1 MSFICRT
8 FVFASLCGLV
18 LLLSACGGGGGD
30 SSPGVPDALL
40 GKPDAPVLSLTP
52 QAISTFHFTWAD
64 VARETEYRLLED
76 PDTGSGYL
84 QVATIA
90 ADSTSYDHEVFLP
103 GRINARYILQ
113 ACNADGCSNSDVV
126 HVDNS
131 LAEAIGYVKPSDTG
145 AGDSFGI
152 GVALSG
158 DGATLAVGADQE
170 DGSGAVYVFTRN
182 GTAWSQ
188 QARLKASNPDT
199 GDSFGWSLAL
209 SADGATLAVGA
220 YKEDSSAIGINGTQG
235 NNSATESGAVYVFVR
250 DSGTWSQQAYVKAS
264 NTGAGD
270 WFGWSVALA
279 DGGNTLVVGAIG
291 EDSADSGNE
300 GNNSAQNSGAVYVF
314 TRTGSDWG
322 QQAYVKASNPDAG
335 DLFGRS
341 LALSLDGDTL
351 AVGADGEASNAT
363 GIDGDQ
369 ADNSAPG
376 SGAVYVFTRTGS
388 DWGQQAYVKASNP
401 DADDLF
407 GHRLA
412 LSSDGDILAVG
423 AVGEDS
429 GAAGIDGNQG
439 DNSASNSGAVYVFTR
454 DSGTWSQ
461 QAYIKASNPGAGDLF
476 GYSLG
481 LDAAGDTLA
490 VGAREESSGATGIE
504 GDQLDDSAPGSG
516 AVYLFARNLDTW
528 SQQAY
533 LKAANSGADDR
544 FGSSIALSGDGN
556 ILAVGAPGE
565 DGSATGIG
573 GASDESA
580 TDSGA
585 VYLY

>member
-76 PDTGSGYL
+76 PDAGSGYL

-113 ACNADGCSNSDVV
+113 ACNADGCSNSDAV
-126 HVDNS
+126 HVDGS

-145 AGDSFGI
+145 AGDRFGI

-170 DGSGAVYVFTRN
+170 GGSGAVYVFTRN
-182 GTAWSQ
+182 GTAWNQ
-188 QARLKASNPDT
+188 QARLKASNAGA
-199 GDSFGWSLAL
+199 GDNFGIGVAL
-209 SADGATLAVGA
+209 SGDGATLAVGA
-220 YKEDSSAIGINGTQG
+220 DQEEGSGAVYVFTRTGSAWSQQAHLKASNAGAGDQFGWTLALSDDGVTLAVGAYREDSSAIGINGDQD
-235 NNSATESGAVYVFVR
+235 NNTAADSGAVYVFVR
-250 DSGTWSQQAYVKAS
+250 DGGIWNQQAYVKAS
-264 NTGAGD
+264 NTDAND

-279 DGGNTLVVGAIG
+279 DGGNTLAVGAIG
-291 EDSADSGNE
+291 ESSNAVGIQGAED
-300 GNNSAQNSGAVYVF
+300 NNIALGSGAVYVF
-314 TRTGSDWG
+314 IRTGTDWSQQAYVKASNTG
-322 QQAYVKASNPDAG
+322 IGDLFGRSLALNLDGITLAVGAAGEDSGSAGINGDQTNNSVTDSGAAYIFVRDGGTWSQQAYVKASNP
-335 DLFGRS
+335 
-341 LALSLDGDTL
+341 
-351 AVGADGEASNAT
+351 
-363 GIDGDQ
+363 GIE
-369 ADNSAPG
+369 N
-376 SGAVYVFTRTGS
+376 
-388 DWGQQAYVKASNP
+388 
-401 DADDLF
+401 LF

-412 LSSDGDILAVG
+412 LSHDGNTLAVG
-423 AVGEDS
+423 AVREDS
-429 GAAGIDGNQG
+429 GAIGIEGDQFDG
-439 DNSASNSGAVYVFTR
+439 SAPDSGAVYV
-454 DSGTWSQ
+454 
-461 QAYIKASNPGAGDLF
+461 
-476 GYSLG
+476 
-481 LDAAGDTLA
+481 
-490 VGAREESSGATGIE
+490 
-504 GDQLDDSAPGSG
+504 
-516 AVYLFARNLDTW
+516 FARNLDTW

-533 LKAANSGADDR
+533 LKAANTGAGDL
-544 FGSSIALSGDGN
+544 FGSSVALAGDGKT
-556 ILAVGAPGE
+556 LAVGAPGE

-580 TDSGA
+580 PDSGA